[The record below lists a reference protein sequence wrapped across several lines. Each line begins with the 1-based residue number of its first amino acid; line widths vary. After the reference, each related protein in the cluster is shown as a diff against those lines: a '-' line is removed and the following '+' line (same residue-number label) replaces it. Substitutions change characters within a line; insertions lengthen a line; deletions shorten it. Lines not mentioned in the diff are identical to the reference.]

1 MQACREVAIII
12 STVLVELG
20 HRSIMKRSL
29 KLGFA
34 ATALIVG
41 LGINTASAIDIAAR
55 EYIIMDF
62 QTGAVLDSKQAD
74 ERMPPSSMSKLM
86 TAYMVFDALKKGRVS
101 LEDEMSVSENAWKIG
116 GAASGGSTMFLNPG
130 DKVKIQDLL
139 RGMIIQSGND
149 ACIVLAE
156 NLAGSEEAFA
166 EQMNAK
172 AKELGM
178 TGSHF
183 MNSTGLPH
191 PEHYMTPR
199 DLTILARHLI
209 QEFPEYYSLY
219 SETNFTYNG
228 ITQGNRNPLLYKVGS
243 GADGLKTGH
252 TEAAGYGLTASAIR
266 NGRRL
271 VLVANGMASIKA
283 RDEETSKLMDW
294 GFREFVNRS
303 LFRAGEKVTDA
314 EIWLGDK
321 ASIPLVIANDLMV
334 TVPRANAQN
343 INVKVVY
350 KGPLP
355 APVSKGTEVGNLVVE
370 IKDMPS
376 MTVPLIAGEDAGR
389 LNFFGRL
396 KAAAQYIFLGPP
408 QPAAE
413 APAEAA
419 PAPAKP

>member
-1 MQACREVAIII
+1 MN
-12 STVLVELG
+12 
-20 HRSIMKRSL
+20 MKNIL
-29 KLGFA
+29 KHSA
-34 ATALIVG
+34 ATFALIAG
-41 LGINTASAIDIAAR
+41 LGLNAAHAGIEIAAR
-55 EYIIMDF
+55 EFIIIDY
-62 QTGAVLDSKQAD
+62 QTGAVLDSKEAD

-86 TAYMVFDALKKGRVS
+86 TAYMAFSALKEGRVS
-101 LEDEMSVSENAWKIG
+101 LEDEMTVSQNAWKIG

-166 EQMNAK
+166 EKMNKK

-183 MNSTGLPH
+183 MNATGLPN

-209 QEFPEYYSLY
+209 EEFPQYYSLY
-219 SETNFTYNG
+219 SETSFTYNG

-294 GFREFVNRS
+294 GFREFTNRS
-303 LFRAGEKVTDA
+303 LFTAGEKVTDA

-321 ASIPLVIANDLMV
+321 ASIPLVISKDFVV

-350 KGPLP
+350 DGPLP
-355 APVSKGTEVGNLVVE
+355 APVVKGTEVGKLVVE
-370 IKDMPS
+370 IKDMPP
-376 MTVPLIAGEDAGR
+376 MNVPLVAGEDAGR

-396 KAAAQYIFLGPP
+396 KAAATYIFMGPP
-408 QPAAE
+408 SPTKTEESAPAA
-413 APAEAA
+413 ATPT
-419 PAPAKP
+419 KS

>member
-1 MQACREVAIII
+1 MTMRQI
-12 STVLVELG
+12 TN
-20 HRSIMKRSL
+20 RSFTKRSVVAL
-29 KLGFA
+29 ALLAGFSM
-34 ATALIVG
+34 
-41 LGINTASAIDIAAR
+41 NTAQAGIDIAAR
-55 EYIIMDF
+55 EFIIIDY
-62 QTGAVLDSKQAD
+62 QTGAVLDSREAD

-86 TAYMVFDALKKGRVS
+86 TAYMTFVALKQGRAK
-101 LEDEMSVSENAWKIG
+101 LDDELTVSENAWKIG

-130 DKVKIQDLL
+130 DRVKIQDLL

-149 ACIVLAE
+149 ACVVLAE

-166 EQMNAK
+166 DQMNKK

-178 TGSHF
+178 NGSHF
-183 MNSTGLPH
+183 VNATGLPN

-199 DLTILARHLI
+199 DLTILARHI
-209 QEFPEYYSLY
+209 IEDFPEYYSLY

-294 GFREFVNRS
+294 GFREFTNRS
-303 LFRAGEKVTDA
+303 LFTAGEKVTDA

-321 ASIPLVIANDLMV
+321 ASIPLVIAKDLVV
-334 TVPRANAQN
+334 TLPRANAQN

-350 KGPLP
+350 DGPLP
-355 APVSKGTEVGNLVVE
+355 APVTKGTEVGKLVVE
-370 IKDMPS
+370 IKDMAP
-376 MTVPLIAGEDAGR
+376 MNVPLIAGEDAGR

-396 KAAAQYIFLGPP
+396 KAAALYIFMGPP
-408 QPAAE
+408 SPAKPE
-413 APAEAA
+413 APAPTAA
-419 PAPAKP
+419 PKS

>member
-1 MQACREVAIII
+1 MSMKNTFKHSAA
-12 STVLVELG
+12 VL
-20 HRSIMKRSL
+20 
-29 KLGFA
+29 
-34 ATALIVG
+34 ALIAG
-41 LGINTASAIDIAAR
+41 LGVNAAHAGIDIAAR
-55 EYIIMDF
+55 EFIIIDY
-62 QTGAVLDSKQAD
+62 QTGAVLDSREAD

-86 TAYMVFDALKKGRVS
+86 TAYMTFTALKQGRIK
-101 LEDEMSVSENAWKIG
+101 LEDEMTVSENAWKIG

-130 DKVKIQDLL
+130 DRVKVQDLL

-166 EQMNAK
+166 EQMNKK

-183 MNSTGLPH
+183 MNATGLPN

-209 QEFPEYYSLY
+209 EEFPQYYSLY

-294 GFREFVNRS
+294 GFREFTNRS
-303 LFRAGEKVTDA
+303 LFTAGEKVTDA

-321 ASIPLVIANDLMV
+321 ASIPLVIAKDFVV

-350 KGPLP
+350 DGPLP
-355 APVSKGTEVGNLVVE
+355 APVAKGTEVGKLVVE
-370 IKDMPS
+370 IKDMPP
-376 MTVPLIAGEDAGR
+376 MNVPLIAGEDAGR

-396 KAAAQYIFLGPP
+396 KAAAMYIFMGPP
-408 QPAAE
+408 SPAKPE
-413 APAEAA
+413 EPAPANTV
-419 PAPAKP
+419 APAKPS

>member
-1 MQACREVAIII
+1 LVAQ
-12 STVLVELG
+12 S
-20 HRSIMKRSL
+20 
-29 KLGFA
+29 
-34 ATALIVG
+34 
-41 LGINTASAIDIAAR
+41 ASGAGIDIAAR
-55 EYIIMDF
+55 EYLLTDYH
-62 QTGAVLDSKQAD
+62 TGAVLGAQSPD

-86 TAYMVFDALKKGRVS
+86 TAYMVFDALKAGRVS
-101 LEDEMSVSENAWKIG
+101 LDDEMTVSENAWKIG

-130 DKVKIQDLL
+130 DKVKIEDLL

-166 EQMNAK
+166 DKMNAK

-178 TGSHF
+178 NGSHF
-183 MNSTGLPH
+183 VNATGLPN

-199 DLTILARHLI
+199 DLTTLARHI
-209 QEFPEYYSLY
+209 IADFPEYYSLY
-219 SETNFTYNG
+219 SETNFTFNG

-271 VLVANGMASIKA
+271 VLVANGMASTKA
-283 RDEETSKLMDW
+283 RDEETAKLMDW
-294 GFREFVNRS
+294 GFREFTIRN
-303 LFRAGEKVTDA
+303 LFAANEKVADA

-321 ASIPLVIANDLMV
+321 ASIPLVIAKDLVV
-334 TVPRANAQN
+334 TLPRATAQS

-350 KGPLP
+350 DGPLP
-355 APVSKGTEVGNLVVE
+355 APIAKGTEVGKLVVE
-370 IKDMPS
+370 AKEMAAIS
-376 MTVPLIAGEDAGR
+376 VPLIAGEEAGR

-396 KAAAQYIFLGPP
+396 KAAAMYIFLGPP
-408 QPAAE
+408 AAAPKVETAPAA
-413 APAEAA
+413 ATPTS
-419 PAPAKP
+419 PQ